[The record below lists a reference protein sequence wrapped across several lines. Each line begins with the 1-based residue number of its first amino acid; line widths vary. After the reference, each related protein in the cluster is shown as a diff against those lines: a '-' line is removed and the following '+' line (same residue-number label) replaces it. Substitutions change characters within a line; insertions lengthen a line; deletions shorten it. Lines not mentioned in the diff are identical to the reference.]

1 MFQDFES
8 ILNSYF
14 CYLFCLSSSSI
25 FRNARIFKSSVF
37 VIRYHY
43 FCCPDVSDLAGG
55 SHTETEEAKVGQAR
69 TGTDPPLGG
78 RRGGT
83 GFGHGVTGLT
93 AGSKDAF
100 GVL

>member
-1 MFQDFES
+1 M
-8 ILNSYF
+8 
-14 CYLFCLSSSSI
+14 
-25 FRNARIFKSSVF
+25 
-37 VIRYHY
+37 
-43 FCCPDVSDLAGG
+43 
-55 SHTETEEAKVGQAR
+55 GQAR